1 MSQDLVVW
9 VVAAAAAVYL
19 AARLTGFPRKQ
30 AAQPVIVGARL
41 ARALKRAD
49 AAR

>member
-9 VVAAAAAVYL
+9 VIAGAAAVYL
-19 AARLTGFPRKQ
+19 AARLAGFPRKKS
-30 AAQPVIVGARL
+30 QPVILGSKL